1 MQEEMHGGRGNRSQ
15 LLQLLCEL
23 ILHRKGTRGP
33 PTLPLEPFLPTTAA
47 QRQGDG
53 NCQSRTRVSSC
64 PCTARVKPM
73 KLSENASRPS
83 APPARLRCP
92 TYRDEGAVPALLGR
106 RAPAVLRAAAARSP
120 LDGLLSAGLGLPVLA
135 GALGLGLQAPLVQR
149 EGLLPLQLQP
159 LQRRAFV
166 AALAAVV
173 MLPEELDPPAE
184 PLHHRAVS
192 RGNEI
197 RHHQSGF
204 AVNSQLRFR
213 P

>member
-1 MQEEMHGGRGNRSQ
+1 MK
-15 LLQLLCEL
+15 LW
-23 ILHRKGTRGP
+23 
-33 PTLPLEPFLPTTAA
+33 
-47 QRQGDG
+47 
-53 NCQSRTRVSSC
+53 
-64 PCTARVKPM
+64 
-73 KLSENASRPS
+73 KLSENVSRPS
-83 APPARLRCP
+83 ASPARFPRP

-106 RAPAVLRAAAARSP
+106 RASAVLRAAAARTS
-120 LDGLLSAGLGLPVLA
+120 LDGLLSAGLGLPMLV

-192 RGNEI
+192 RCNEI
-197 RHHQSGF
+197 RHHQSRF